1 MTDTDTTASPGA
13 GGLSGAARSDA
24 MSGLLARNWW
34 AVLLR
39 GVAAIVFGLIALSM
53 PGVTI
58 ATLVLV
64 FAAYMLVDGVF
75 AIVSAIRAARR
86 GERWGLFVLEGVADL
101 VAGAVA
107 LLLPGAALIAFIAL
121 TAVWALVSGG
131 LMLGSA
137 FRLNRDHGRL
147 WLVVGGLASL
157 IWGALLLL
165 FPITGLVVLT
175 WWLGAY
181 ALVFGISL
189 MGLGATLRGHLAP
202 HQAGSP
208 TPA

>member
-1 MTDTDTTASPGA
+1 MTDTTPSPGD
-13 GGLSGAARSDA
+13 LSGAARSDA

-39 GVAAIVFGLIALSM
+39 GMAAVAFGLIALFM

-75 AIVSAIRAARR
+75 AIVSAVRAARR
-86 GERWGLFVLEGVADL
+86 HERWGLLVLEGVVDL
-101 VAGAVA
+101 VAGAAA
-107 LLLPGAALIAFIAL
+107 LLLPGAALLAFVAL

-147 WLVVGGLASL
+147 WLAVGGLASV

-181 ALVFGISL
+181 ALVIGVSL
-189 MGLGATLRGHLAP
+189 LVLSATLRGHLAP